1 MKKIFVFTVIV
12 LAFLVTVGT
21 TLGAR
26 PGGLPDLAVDEGIND
41 CDCRLFPECCA
52 KQEVVPP
59 PAPAPVAA
67 PEPVPPPPPPAPIK
81 EKVTIVLNVLF
92 DTDKSIVKDEYSG
105 EIKKVADFM
114 NEFPDTVAT
123 IEGHTDEIG
132 TKEYNQ
138 NLSENRANSVRQ
150 YLIDKF
156 SIDGSRISAI
166 GYGEDYPVAE
176 NDTVEGRQKNRRVEA
191 VMEAV
196 RIIQP

>member
-1 MKKIFVFTVIV
+1 MKKILVFALLL
-12 LAFLVTVGT
+12 LAFLVTIGT
-21 TLGAR
+21 ALGAR
-26 PGGLPDLAVDEGIND
+26 PGGLPDLAVDEGIKD

-52 KQEVVPP
+52 KQEVAPP
-59 PAPAPVAA
+59 PAPEPVAA
-67 PEPVPPPPPPAPIK
+67 PAPPPPPPPEPIK

-92 DTDKSIVKDEYSG
+92 DTDKSIVKDEYYG

-114 NEFPDTVAT
+114 NEFPDTVAS
-123 IEGHTDEIG
+123 IQGHTDEIG

-138 NLSENRANSVRQ
+138 KLSENRANSVRQ

-156 SIDGSRISAI
+156 SIDGSRISAV

-191 VMEAV
+191 VMEAI